1 MDSLTLETP
10 GKINLYLK
18 VEGRRADGWHD
29 LLTLF
34 YPVPGMSDRITL
46 RFGGEGVRIVCDAP
60 GVPLDRRNLAVKAV
74 EGYYA
79 AAGSCVPGVEVRIEK
94 HLPVAGG
101 MGGGS
106 SDAGAVL
113 RLLQSAE
120 AKLTPGQLARA
131 ALEIGSD
138 VPYFLDPVPAVGR
151 GRGEVL
157 TPVGLPDDLPLLLV
171 PGCFPVSAG
180 WAFRH
185 WHPAGKDPGPDGLI
199 SKLQARDH
207 AAAGALLRND
217 LEPAALRK
225 FPLLSMIADG
235 FRRTGGAPL
244 MSGSGPTMFAL
255 YPDPVSRDRAC
266 KILAEDFSGHR
277 ISVLKP

>member
-10 GKINLYLK
+10 GKINLYLQ
-18 VEGRRADGWHD
+18 VEGKRADGWHD

-34 YPVPGMSDRITL
+34 YPVTGLSDRITL
-46 RFGGEGVRIVCDAP
+46 RFGGEGVRIVCEAP
-60 GVPLDRRNLAVKAV
+60 GVPLDHGNLAAKAV
-74 EGYYA
+74 ERYYA
-79 AAGSCVPGVEVRIEK
+79 AARFRAPGIEIRIEK

-113 RLLQSAE
+113 RLLQIAE
-120 AKLTPGQLARA
+120 AKLTPQQLAA
-131 ALEIGSD
+131 VALDIGSD
-138 VPYFLDPVPAVGR
+138 VPYFLNPVPSIGR
-151 GRGEVL
+151 GRGEIL
-157 TPVGLPDDLPLLLV
+157 TPVDLPVGLPLLLV
-171 PGCFPVSAG
+171 PGCFPISAG

-185 WHPAGKDPGPDGLI
+185 WCSGGSSSGPDELI
-199 SKLQARDH
+199 AKLRIGDL

-225 FPLLSMIADG
+225 FPLLAMIADCL
-235 FRRTGGAPL
+235 RRTGGAPL

-255 YPDPVSRDRAC
+255 YPDPALRDRAC
-266 KILAEDFSGHR
+266 EMLATEFAKH
-277 ISVLKP
+277 SVSFLKA

>member
-1 MDSLTLETP
+1 MDPLTLETP

-34 YPVPGMSDRITL
+34 YPIPGLSDRITL
-46 RFGGEGVRIVCDAP
+46 RFGGEGVRIVCDVP
-60 GVPLDRRNLAVKAV
+60 GVPLDRGNLAVKAA
-74 EGYYA
+74 EAYYA
-79 AAGSCVPGVEVRIEK
+79 AAGAEVPGMEIRIEK

-120 AKLTPGQLARA
+120 GKLTPARLART

-138 VPYFLDPVPAVGR
+138 VPFFLHPVPSIGR
-151 GRGEVL
+151 GRGEIL
-157 TPVGLPDDLPLLLV
+157 TPVDLSADLPLLLV
-171 PGCFPVSAG
+171 PGSFPVSAG

-185 WHPAGKDPGPDGLI
+185 WRPDGNDTGPEYLI
-199 SKLQARDH
+199 ASLRAHDL

-217 LEPAALRK
+217 LEPAALQK
-225 FPLLSMIADG
+225 FPMLSMIADHL
-235 FRRTGGAPL
+235 RRTGGAPL

-255 YPDPVSRDRAC
+255 YPDPASHGRAC
-266 KILAEDFSGHR
+266 RELADLFAEYD
-277 ISVLKP
+277 IPLLPV

>member
-1 MDSLTLETP
+1 MDSLALETP

-29 LLTLF
+29 LLTVF
-34 YPVPGMSDRITL
+34 YPVPGLSDRITL
-46 RFGGEGVRIVCDAP
+46 SFGGEGVRIVCDAP
-60 GVPLDRRNLAVKAV
+60 GVPLDRGNLAVKAV

-79 AAGSCVPGVEVRIEK
+79 AAGSPVPGLEIRIEK

-113 RLLQSAE
+113 RLLQAAE
-120 AKLTPGQLARA
+120 AKLTPEQLAHA

-138 VPYFLDPVPAVGR
+138 VPYFLNPVPSIGR
-151 GRGEVL
+151 GRGEIL
-157 TPVGLPDDLPLLLV
+157 TPVDLPADLPLLLV

-185 WHPAGKDPGPDGLI
+185 WRPEGMYSGPDELI
-199 SKLQARDH
+199 GRLQARDF

-217 LEPAALRK
+217 LESAVVRK

-235 FRRTGGAPL
+235 FRRTGGAPR

-255 YPDPVSRDRAC
+255 YPDPASRDRAC
-266 KILAEDFSGHR
+266 EVLAEDFSGHR
-277 ISVLKP
+277 IPVLKP

>member
-18 VEGRRADGWHD
+18 VEGKRADGWHD

-34 YPVPGMSDRITL
+34 YPVSGLSDRITL

-60 GVPLDRRNLAVKAV
+60 GVPLDRGNLAVKAV
-74 EGYYA
+74 EGYYG
-79 AAGSCVPGVEVRIEK
+79 AAGGKIPGMEIRIEK
-94 HLPVAGG
+94 QLPVAGG

-106 SDAGAVL
+106 SDAAAVL
-113 RLLQSAE
+113 RLLQTAE
-120 AKLTPGQLARA
+120 AKLTPAQLARV
-131 ALEIGSD
+131 ALDIGSD
-138 VPYFLDPVPAVGR
+138 VPYFLNPVPSIGR
-151 GRGEVL
+151 GRGELL
-157 TPVGLPDDLPLLLV
+157 TPVDLPGDLPLLLV
-171 PGCFPVSAG
+171 PGCFPVSAA

-185 WHPAGKDPGPDGLI
+185 WRPDGKTSGPEELI
-199 SKLQARDH
+199 DRLQARNF
-207 AAAGALLRND
+207 AAAGDLLRND

-235 FRRTGGAPL
+235 LRRTGGAPL

-255 YPDPVSRDRAC
+255 YPDFASRDRAC
-266 KILAEDFSGHR
+266 EVLASELEKHPVSF
-277 ISVLKP
+277 LKA

>member
-1 MDSLTLETP
+1 MDPLTFETP

-29 LLTLF
+29 LLTVF

-46 RFGGEGVRIVCDAP
+46 RFGGEGMRVVCDAP
-60 GVPLDRRNLAVKAV
+60 GVPLDRGNLAVKAV

-79 AAGSCVPGVEVRIEK
+79 AAGGKVPSVEIRIEK

-113 RLLQSAE
+113 RLLQAAE
-120 AKLTPGQLARA
+120 GKLTSEQLARV

-138 VPYFLDPVPAVGR
+138 VPFFLNPVSSVGR
-151 GRGEVL
+151 GRGELL
-157 TPVGLPDDLPLLLV
+157 TPVDLPFDLPLLLV

-185 WHPAGKDPGPDGLI
+185 WSPDGKNSGPEELI
-199 SKLQARDH
+199 DRLQTRDFS
-207 AAAGALLRND
+207 AAGDLLRND
-217 LEPAALRK
+217 LEPAVLRK
-225 FPLLSMIADG
+225 FPLLSMIADE

-255 YPDPVSRDRAC
+255 YPDPVLRDRAC
-266 KILAEDFSGHR
+266 VELGPVFVPHR
-277 ISVLKP
+277 IPLLSV